1 MDMSTAALALY
12 LSMRETGT
20 LVTPHEAQ
28 QEHDGAVGRFGS
40 ERRLRAE
47 ACKRALFSAAAEP
60 DAYVQRCDWARA
72 AADFV
77 TEP

>member
-28 QEHDGAVGRFGS
+28 EEHAGALRRFGS
-40 ERRLRAE
+40 DGLRAE
-47 ACKRALFSAAAEP
+47 AFKGAWFSSVTEP

-72 AADFV
+72 AAAFV